1 MFDFLTNDDFW
12 NAQIM
17 KNSDVE
23 DIKYQHKEIT
33 KIDET
38 FVAVVVYFL
47 FFPDYNVLTKVLSN
61 TDVCFSMIGLFV
73 KISK

>member
-23 DIKYQHKEIT
+23 DIRYQHKEIT
-33 KIDET
+33 KIDEW
-38 FVAVVVYFL
+38 
-47 FFPDYNVLTKVLSN
+47 
-61 TDVCFSMIGLFV
+61 
-73 KISK
+73 